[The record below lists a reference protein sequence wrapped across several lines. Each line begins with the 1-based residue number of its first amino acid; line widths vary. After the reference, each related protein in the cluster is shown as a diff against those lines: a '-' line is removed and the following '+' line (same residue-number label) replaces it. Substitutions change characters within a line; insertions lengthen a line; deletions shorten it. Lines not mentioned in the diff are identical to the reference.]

1 MFVVRL
7 VVRAKQL
14 QMIAYGRNGRP
25 TVCFSVV
32 LWAGEDLAL
41 VHAPTQL
48 VARPVFVFAA
58 AVLFDS
64 ERPTAR
70 AAHEGR
76 ADALMGMQH
85 NCR

>member
-1 MFVVRL
+1 M
-7 VVRAKQL
+7 
-14 QMIAYGRNGRP
+14 
-25 TVCFSVV
+25 
-32 LWAGEDLAL
+32 LWALICIYEIGIIAAEDLAL

-48 VARPVFVFAA
+48 VARPVFVFAV

-85 NCR
+85 N

>member
-14 QMIAYGRNGRP
+14 QMIAYGRN
-25 TVCFSVV
+25 VCFSVV

-48 VARPVFVFAA
+48 VARPVFVFAV